1 MTDHWKVIEDEL
13 QRSRDA
19 LAFACLSHNFTPPA
33 IKVRCDKMD
42 AALAFVREQRERIA
56 ELERELAD
64 VRLNLHDERRYTAE
78 LEAQLTG
85 TVKELTEADEQ
96 LAAHPD
102 AGEWTK
108 IEGDIE
114 GDDALYVQNGQLY
127 AVTEYGEINI
137 EFPAGYAVC
146 RKQEGD

>member
-1 MTDHWKVIEDEL
+1 MAMMTDHWQVIEDEL

-42 AALAFVREQRERIA
+42 AALAFVREQR
-56 ELERELAD
+56 
-64 VRLNLHDERRYTAE
+64 
-78 LEAQLTG
+78 
-85 TVKELTEADEQ
+85 Q

-102 AGEWTK
+102 AGEWIK
-108 IEGDIE
+108 VEGDIE
-114 GDDALYVQNGQLY
+114 GDDTLYVQNGQLY

-146 RKQEGD
+146 RKQEGDTDQ